1 VLVAS
6 VSEFALDTASVSDD
20 TSERQA
26 TERGDTTGGKDM
38 TDPTRAEKQFLDA
51 IRESQR
57 AIVEAVGAWAK
68 SAESVSAVYQPV
80 PELPDPPTPAQ
91 VVDNA
96 FDFAEKLLAAQ
107 REFARNLL
115 AAAEPAFPP
124 QDGTEAPAPTENGKE
139 DSDG

>member
-1 VLVAS
+1 
-6 VSEFALDTASVSDD
+6 
-20 TSERQA
+20 
-26 TERGDTTGGKDM
+26 M
-38 TDPTRAEKQFLDA
+38 TDSTQAEKQFLDA

-68 SAESVSAVYQPV
+68 SIESVSAVYPPV
-80 PELPDPPTPAQ
+80 PDLPDPPTPAQ

-107 REFARNLL
+107 HEFARNLL